1 MKPSSGNPALSPTA
15 ESKPCEFRLPAPALR
30 PEPCPDYRKPA
41 LKRLGLLRSV
51 TGSDLKW

>member
-1 MKPSSGNPALSPTA
+1 MKPSSGNSNVRPIGETQSREIRP
-15 ESKPCEFRLPAPALR
+15 PAPVAK
-30 PEPCPDYRKPA
+30 PEPRADYRKPE

>member
-1 MKPSSGNPALSPTA
+1 MMESLGNQPSPQRA
-15 ESKPCEFRLPAPALR
+15 EDLPAAAEAERSAAVPPKKR
-30 PEPCPDYRKPA
+30 YGKPA